1 MSEQEPKPGEDPVY
15 ADAID
20 EFGRRIHPITG
31 ELLPERKK
39 PPDIVLEDGTVIREE
54 GQLR

>member
-1 MSEQEPKPGEDPVY
+1 MNEQEPKPGEDPVY

-39 PPDIVLEDGTVIREE
+39 PADIVLEDGTVIREE
-54 GQLR
+54 DQLR

>member
-1 MSEQEPKPGEDPVY
+1 MSEQEPKPGQDPVY

-20 EFGRRIHPITG
+20 EFGRRIDPITG

-39 PPDIVLEDGTVIREE
+39 PGDIVLEDGTVVREKD
-54 GQLR
+54 QPR